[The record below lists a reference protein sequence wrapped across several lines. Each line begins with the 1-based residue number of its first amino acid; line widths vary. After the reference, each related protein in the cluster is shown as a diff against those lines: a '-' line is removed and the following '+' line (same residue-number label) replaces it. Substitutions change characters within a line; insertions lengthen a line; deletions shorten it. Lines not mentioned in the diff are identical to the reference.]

1 MLLGRIYNHVVRE
14 RQWNI
19 GFPDKSLEALVHGAS
34 FSVRMLQHSYT
45 DRWFADPFVLEVTDD
60 EILLL
65 AEDYDIH
72 LRRGR
77 ISLLIVERNTLELKT
92 LTPVLDVARHLSFPC
107 IVRKNGKVYIMPE
120 NLFGE
125 GLTLYEFDQKT
136 YSCRKEKVVSTQP
149 LADAVLTDVFGEE
162 MLLGTYLPYDNPVL
176 RTFVYNTQGEE
187 VRHESYV
194 FANKTARNA
203 GAFFDCDGRLY
214 RPAQDGKLYYGQG
227 IVIQQVTR
235 DETGRLAFH
244 EVCRLSFPAADQPLR
259 MHTLNSY
266 KGMTVVDMAA
276 CQHPHFARV
285 AVQLKKHFCVIKR

>member
-1 MLLGRIYNHVVRE
+1 MLLERIYNHLVRE
-14 RQWNI
+14 KQWNI

-77 ISLLIVERNTLELKT
+77 ISSLTVERNTLELKK

-136 YSCRKEKVVSTQP
+136 CSCRKEKVVSTQP

-176 RTFVYNTQGEE
+176 HTFVYNAQGEE

-194 FANKTARNA
+194 FADKTARNA
-203 GAFFDCDGRLY
+203 GAFFECDGKLY
-214 RPAQDGKLYYGQG
+214 RPAQDGRLYYGQG

-244 EVCRLSFPAADQPLR
+244 EVCRLSSPTTNR
-259 MHTLNSY
+259 CVCTRSI
-266 KGMTVVDMAA
+266 
-276 CQHPHFARV
+276 
-285 AVQLKKHFCVIKR
+285 VIKA